1 MKVER
6 ELHIVFVFLFMTLNL
21 FFTYLVFVDIIY
33 KHYSSEFC
41 FPALCID
48 ATLMSVISCSDV
60 GNPAGICL
68 FNVNNRNTRT
78 MCKICS
84 KLTVKTAEQHH

>member
-1 MKVER
+1 MKVEQ
-6 ELHIVFVFLFMTLNL
+6 ELHIVLVFLFMTLNV
-21 FFTYLVFVDIIY
+21 FFVYLVFVDIVY
-33 KHYSSEFC
+33 KHYSSEFY

-48 ATLMSVISCSDV
+48 PTLMSVISCSDS

-68 FNVNNRNTRT
+68 FNVNIRNTRT